1 MTVDQFW
8 LRSSNSLSQIVSNTE
23 VWDVR
28 TFHLLK
34 TVPVL
39 NQRTAVFSPANSAI
53 YAISM
58 EQELDDGDSTFDT
71 SFKTVDAID
80 YSSIATIDVKKNIYD
95 LAVNKF
101 DTQIVVV
108 ENQGV
113 YQSVQES
120 VVRIYDV
127 GRKRDDEDEQD
138 EEDDDD
144 DDDDMDGS
152 DDDVDVDFL
161 DQLVINV
168 GGGDNDNNDNNTND
182 DNDDDDD
189 NLLDSESESW
199 TSLSSGS
206 DDSFADDVFDL

>member
-1 MTVDQFW
+1 MTVDQFR

-152 DDDVDVDFL
+152 DDD
-161 DQLVINV
+161 
-168 GGGDNDNNDNNTND
+168 GSDNDGKEE
-182 DNDDDDD
+182 
-189 NLLDSESESW
+189 LMR
-199 TSLSSGS
+199 
-206 DDSFADDVFDL
+206 

>member
-127 GRKRDDEDEQD
+127 G
-138 EEDDDD
+138 
-144 DDDDMDGS
+144 GS
-152 DDDVDVDFL
+152 ATTK
-161 DQLVINV
+161 
-168 GGGDNDNNDNNTND
+168 TNK
-182 DNDDDDD
+182 
-189 NLLDSESESW
+189 
-199 TSLSSGS
+199 
-206 DDSFADDVFDL
+206 

>member
-127 GRKRDDEDEQD
+127 GRKRDDEDEQVSH
-138 EEDDDD
+138 EFAKVAVLRRFFRTKRTTT
-144 DDDDMDGS
+144 MMTTTWTAATTTVRIMTVKRNLC
-152 DDDVDVDFL
+152 VDNYVCFC
-161 DQLVINV
+161 
-168 GGGDNDNNDNNTND
+168 
-182 DNDDDDD
+182 
-189 NLLDSESESW
+189 S
-199 TSLSSGS
+199 
-206 DDSFADDVFDL
+206 